1 MYAYNEYGNLNSS
14 VWLDGRWC
22 QIRSYLAH
30 VCLCAVY
37 YSFVLQAIF
46 RLFRIVFFKHRILQ
60 SFGVCILAIITQ
72 WIISFLFI
80 LPTLLLNDFQYLPHE
95 YNCWTP
101 FENVRGLLYLIVIIY
116 GTSTS
121 IISSIYMY
129 IIRYV
134 QKTNST
140 QQRRQ
145 NANKRDLNIL
155 KRIVI
160 LVTVVVGLGFPTIV
174 VIFIYIITNYVV
186 PSAYHIEGI
195 SLASGA
201 FIASI
206 SLIFVTPQIQE
217 RL

>member
-1 MYAYNEYGNLNSS
+1 
-14 VWLDGRWC
+14 
-22 QIRSYLAH
+22 
-30 VCLCAVY
+30 
-37 YSFVLQAIF
+37 
-46 RLFRIVFFKHRILQ
+46 
-60 SFGVCILAIITQ
+60 
-72 WIISFLFI
+72 
-80 LPTLLLNDFQYLPHE
+80 
-95 YNCWTP
+95 
-101 FENVRGLLYLIVIIY
+101 
-116 GTSTS
+116 
-121 IISSIYMY
+121 MY

-134 QKTNST
+134 QKTNNT